1 MTSFAADWLALREPF
16 DGAARNP
23 DVLAVVGASF
33 AGLHSIMVTDLAC
46 GTGSTLR
53 AISSRLPPRQ
63 TWRLADNNLSLLGR
77 AASAPLASGIIVNPM
92 PVDLAHDLEAA
103 LDGPTDLVTTSAPLA
118 SGIIV
123 NPMPVDL
130 AHDLE
135 AALDG
140 PTDLVTTSA
149 LLDLVSPEW
158 LERFVVETAAR
169 RVPVYAAL
177 TYDGR
182 VNFEPGDRLDA
193 AVIGAVNRH
202 QRRDKGF
209 GPALGPTAA
218 AMAITRFENAGYSVV
233 QGKSNWA
240 FGPLDQEIQNEVVA
254 GWAAAGREAGD
265 LALSDI
271 VDWLTRR
278 RDLIAAGR
286 SRMRVGHVDFF
297 ARPTSTL

>member
-77 AASAPLASGIIVNPM
+77 AA
-92 PVDLAHDLEAA
+92 
-103 LDGPTDLVTTSAPLA
+103 SAPLA